1 MYYYAEWC
9 APAGG
14 TSGPLRRAHGGRAAF
29 GLVSGAFGRV
39 WAHRAPEQTAGGG
52 EWEDGEGAFCCV
64 PGFGCERQAG
74 GAVRQAHMGCGTSRT
89 WESVEAAADLEQSPT
104 IWVGNIPSGFG
115 HINSYGLCVVNDL
128 KEEDLI
134 QGASGATHFSRER
147 A

>member
-1 MYYYAEWC
+1 
-9 APAGG
+9 
-14 TSGPLRRAHGGRAAF
+14 
-29 GLVSGAFGRV
+29 
-39 WAHRAPEQTAGGG
+39 
-52 EWEDGEGAFCCV
+52 
-64 PGFGCERQAG
+64 
-74 GAVRQAHMGCGTSRT
+74 MGCGTSRT
-89 WESVEAAADLEQSPT
+89 WETVEAAADLEQSPT

>member
-1 MYYYAEWC
+1 
-9 APAGG
+9 
-14 TSGPLRRAHGGRAAF
+14 
-29 GLVSGAFGRV
+29 
-39 WAHRAPEQTAGGG
+39 
-52 EWEDGEGAFCCV
+52 
-64 PGFGCERQAG
+64 
-74 GAVRQAHMGCGTSRT
+74 
-89 WESVEAAADLEQSPT
+89 VEAAADLEQSPT